1 MRISPQMPAIP
12 WPEDMA
18 PRLLV
23 VVDTEEEFD
32 WNEPFSRQAT
42 GVRAMRAQGTAQR
55 LFEPYGICP
64 TYVIDF
70 PVASQ
75 PDGFTPLAE
84 FHADG
89 RCRIG
94 AHLHPWVNPPFDEEV
109 TPENSYPGNL
119 APALEREKLR
129 RLVGAI
135 EDNLGL
141 TPTIYKAGRYGL
153 GPHTPETLKDLG
165 FEVDMSIVPGWDFGA
180 DGGPDFTAY
189 PERPC
194 WLGGDRR
201 VLEIPVTSGFAGV
214 LASRGPGLYRR
225 LASPTGLALHLPG
238 VFARTGVI
246 ERIRLTPEGTTFDEL
261 RRLTEALLRSGHKLF
276 SFCYHSPSLEP
287 GNTPYVC
294 SEVEL
299 RAFLD
304 RFTRYFEYFLDHCDG
319 VATTPDE
326 VVALARDCSGP

>member
-1 MRISPQMPAIP
+1 MPAIP

-32 WNEPFSRQAT
+32 WNGSFSRQAT
-42 GVRAMRAQGTAQR
+42 GVRAMRAQAAAQR
-55 LFEPYGICP
+55 LFEPYGIFP

-84 FHADG
+84 VHADG

-153 GPHTPETLKDLG
+153 GPHTPATLKDLG
-165 FEVDMSIVPGWDFGA
+165 FEVDMSVVPGWDFGA

-194 WLGGDRR
+194 WLDGDRR
-201 VLEIPVTSGFAGV
+201 VLEIPVTSGFSGV

-225 LASPTGLALHLPG
+225 LAGPTGLALHLPG
-238 VFARTGVI
+238 ICARAGVI
-246 ERIRLTPEGTTFDEL
+246 ERIRLTPEGTSFDEL
-261 RRLTEALLRSGHKLF
+261 RRLTEALLQSGHKLF

-287 GNTPYVC
+287 GNTPYVG
-294 SEVEL
+294 SEAEL
-299 RAFLD
+299 RVFLD
-304 RFTRYFEYFLDHCDG
+304 RFSRYFEYFLDRCGG
-319 VATTPDE
+319 VAATPDE
-326 VVALARDCSGP
+326 VVVLARDCSGP